1 MGGNFRSRAIRSVV
15 EWPAALGRCVFR
27 YRLYEPLRA
36 IGVLVA
42 IMALRGLL
50 DDLYHAFGGPGRW
63 SMFFDPAD
71 LFGDFAQVAL
81 NYKFLFTETLQHG
94 SYHAWPQIFQTYL
107 LHSNYSNALSNL
119 ADPTSQTISTLH
131 TPPFATMTYLLAAK
145 AMNATSPLVVMLGFV
160 LAYLLGGL
168 LAVRAFARI
177 CAPTPPRAVIGFAAF
192 ALCLSYPAIWMLARA
207 NVAGFV
213 MLLVFF
219 YLLTMQSG
227 RHRWAG
233 WLALGVAL
241 NMRPEPAL
249 LVLLELLS
257 DDSWPRKLLRMAMP
271 GVIAMAVLALSY
283 HQAHAMYPDYTPE
296 HIRQG
301 LALYNRTY
309 ANGHLGDDWNV
320 SLLYFPRLLRRI
332 AGLAPRWDVVAQQLL
347 LAAGALALI
356 WGARRAMQQQ
366 ITWFEW
372 LFFLTALPPISLPVM
387 GYYHLSRILPLIVL
401 LILDL
406 ARRPPV
412 ADDRR
417 LVLLGLSGLIA
428 SPLMNPDAQGPV
440 VALLLL
446 SGCLFIV
453 AGRRSVAARLSL
465 VPAAA

>member
-1 MGGNFRSRAIRSVV
+1 MVKGFRSMVM
-15 EWPAALGRCVFR
+15 WPGYLGRCLFR
-27 YRLYEPLRA
+27 YRLYEPKRVTA
-36 IGVLVA
+36 VLVA

-81 NYKFLFTETLQHG
+81 NYKFLFTQTLLHG
-94 SYHAWPQIFQTYL
+94 SYRSWPQIFQTYL
-107 LHSNYSNALSNL
+107 LHSNYSNAVENL
-119 ADPTSQTISTLH
+119 ANPNSQIISTLH
-131 TPPFATMTYLLAAK
+131 TPPFATMTYLLAAR
-145 AMNATSPLVVMLGFV
+145 AMDATSPLIVMIGFV

-168 LAVRAFARI
+168 LVVRAFARI
-177 CAPTPPRAVIGFAAF
+177 CAPTPPRAVVGFAAF
-192 ALCLSYPAIWMLARA
+192 AMCLSYPAIWMLTRA

-219 YLLTMQSG
+219 YLLTVQSG

-257 DDSWPRKLLRMAMP
+257 DASWPRKLLRMAVP
-271 GVIAMAVLALSY
+271 GLIALVVLAVSY
-283 HQAHAMYPDYTPE
+283 HQAHAIYPDYTPE

-301 LALYNRTY
+301 IALYNRTY

-320 SLLYFPRLLRRI
+320 SLQIFPRMLRRL
-332 AGLAPRWDVVAQQLL
+332 AGLAPHWDVVSQQVLF
-347 LAAGALALI
+347 AAGALALI
-356 WGARRAMQQQ
+356 WGTRRAMQRQL
-366 ITWFEW
+366 TWFEW
-372 LFFLTALPPISLPVM
+372 LFFLTALPPMSLPVM

-401 LILDL
+401 LVLDL
-406 ARRPPV
+406 ARNPPE

-428 SPLMNPDAQGPV
+428 SPLLNPDAQGPL
-440 VALLLL
+440 VAVLLLT
-446 SGCLFIV
+446 GCLFIV
-453 AGRRSVAARLSL
+453 SGRRQPVTRLSM